1 MKIII
6 DIKRLPIILI
16 DFLYELNLIKNVIIE
31 DGKISKK

>member
-6 DIKRLPIILI
+6 DIKRLPIIPI